1 MFDRQ
6 TARCI
11 KHTVYS
17 CAPLDGKHCV
27 ICERAD
33 ARDNLVPA
41 SGRLGNERAHF
52 FLHADC
58 FERELQ
64 KDA

>member
-1 MFDRQ
+1 MFDGR
-6 TARCI
+6 RI

-17 CAPLDGKHCV
+17 CAPLDDKHCA

-33 ARDNLVPA
+33 VRDNLVSA
-41 SGRLGNERAHF
+41 SGIVDRRETRTF
-52 FLHADC
+52 FFMHVDC

>member
-1 MFDRQ
+1 MFDDRQ
-6 TARCI
+6 I

-17 CAPLDGKHCV
+17 CAPLDGKHCA
-27 ICERAD
+27 ICERED
-33 ARDNLVPA
+33 VHDNLVPA
-41 SGRLGNERAHF
+41 SGRIGNEKVRF

>member
-1 MFDRQ
+1 MSNDR
-6 TARCI
+6 RI

-17 CAPLDGKHCV
+17 CAPLDSNHCA
-27 ICERAD
+27 ICERED
-33 ARDNLVPA
+33 ALNNLVPA
-41 SGRLGNERAHF
+41 SGRIGNERVRL
-52 FLHADC
+52 FLHAAC